1 MTAVSPLRTTTMVVT
16 SCCSWFFRLARE
28 GIEEGAALVF
38 LVDMSRELL
47 VEFPDIARLA
57 GGLLDEDARE
67 RPHIARQALLGRGQH
82 LRRELRLRRDR
93 HGFRRRARI
102 GGHRPGAPGGPAG
115 RLYPVHLLQESL
127 LLVGVGGL
135 AC

>member
-67 RPHIARQALLGRGQH
+67 RPHAARQALLGRGQRP
-82 LRRELRLRRDR
+82 RRKLRLPRDR
-93 HGFRRRARI
+93 HGFRLPPRI
-102 GGHRPGAPGGPAG
+102 GGPRVRASVA
-115 RLYPVHLLQESL
+115 
-127 LLVGVGGL
+127 
-135 AC
+135 